1 MTHKPSATDGC
12 QFVSIQNSSVTM
24 TKGTSGFV
32 MGIYVGNGTTS
43 VSSAT
48 GVTVTALSGI
58 NSNITISGNTI
69 QNVHAGVYV
78 RGSSATG
85 FYDNNVIVG
94 QTGEGNIIQNFGGG
108 SATTTYGVYFIYVSN
123 PSVAY
128 NTINNAGGGGAMVLL
143 YMEYFIQ
150 QCWEMLLVV
159 IIQLLWLIL
168 RLAQQLSLFTIQM
181 L

>member
-1 MTHKPSATDGC
+1 MFQKSGAGANPLVTRTDAGTLITSAIGGDGDAIIRLQGTDYITFNGIDVTASDAGIEYGYMTHKPSATDGC

-69 QNVHAGVYV
+69 QNVHSGRICKRFFCYW
-78 RGSSATG
+78 
-85 FYDNNVIVG
+85 F
-94 QTGEGNIIQNFGGG
+94 
-108 SATTTYGVYFIYVSN
+108 
-123 PSVAY
+123 
-128 NTINNAGGGGAMVLL
+128 
-143 YMEYFIQ
+143 
-150 QCWEMLLVV
+150 
-159 IIQLLWLIL
+159 LW
-168 RLAQQLSLFTIQM
+168 
-181 L
+181 